1 MPEAR
6 HSSRHA
12 EKVEIT
18 SKINYNRKELSET
31 TNSGD
36 GETRRKANKSST
48 IAQVVNKYRM
58 RAQPKGVEGLQTRG
72 KDKLKPEK

>member
-1 MPEAR
+1 M

-18 SKINYNRKELSET
+18 SKINHNRKELSEI

-36 GETRRKANKSST
+36 GETHRKANKSST
-48 IAQVVNKYRM
+48 SLGFRV
-58 RAQPKGVEGLQTRG
+58 
-72 KDKLKPEK
+72 